1 MNLLAEGVAVSCV
14 PTDGGKWHLVGETPD
29 GKRLDRF
36 RLKTA
41 AFGWHARSFYGAAV
55 EEGDAGLLLTPL
67 QALDFLSGSCSLA
80 HIAFRFD
87 ERTEPF
93 RTAARL
99 ITEVLAAG
107 MFVPMPDASGRRPV
121 RWAMRPTGTVAEA
134 FERLAVSRPAQ
145 EVRLWDEWF
154 SEAVW
159 ELIETDARVGG
170 AWRRLCEEAPL
181 LARLGE
187 PDGKTAA
194 GAGSPPGSPVA
205 ADGADVRTAD
215 GAGERASAS
224 DGAEAADAASPRFY
238 EDEWLAAIGWRK
250 DEAPFRP
257 ALQLVEPEAP
267 DDGWTLRIVLQDKSD
282 PSRVAAL
289 EGAGLSPGR
298 FDPPPE
304 WGWPPDWRR
313 LAKAKAEP
321 FARGCA
327 EYLAARGR
335 TDAAEGWPVV
345 LDEAEAWAFLTEDS
359 LKLAQYGYTVLLPLW
374 WEEARKAQLR
384 LRAQVRSAPGSGLR
398 YFTMDRVLA
407 FDWKLAVGD
416 VEWSEA
422 EFLRLV
428 EENRRLIRHGGRW
441 VALDPATVSAIV
453 QQMRRFAKQRG
464 MTLREAFALYF
475 GGGEEIAVAAAGGA
489 GDSTAPVDTAASAV
503 VGSEADLLRKLRLEI
518 ELDDMLAGMVAGLEA
533 AQSVPRVGKPAGFC
547 GELRDYQLDGV
558 SWLLFL
564 RRFGLGGCLA
574 DDMGLGKTVQWIA
587 YLLHVREN
595 EPDAG
600 PSLLVCPTSVVGN
613 WQKELERFAPT
624 LRVHVHH
631 GPRRPK
637 GETFAAAAANADVV
651 LTTYALVHLDRDELA
666 SVDWDSV
673 CLDEAQNI
681 KNAYTKQS
689 EAARS
694 LQARHR
700 VALTGTPMENRPA
713 ELWAL
718 FDFLNPGYLGSL
730 REFERTFGRAAQS
743 AAEPASSEE
752 AEAAREALERLQ
764 KLVRPFLLR
773 RTKKDPAIRLSLPD
787 KFETKTYVA
796 LTAEQAVLYEAIVR
810 DMLEAAEQATGMARR
825 GAILAALTRLKQV
838 CNHPATVRGWEA
850 QAAEATETAR
860 AGAFRDRAEAE
871 AFAERSNKLV
881 RLAELVREA
890 RAEGDKCLIFTQ
902 YVDMGRLLQA
912 VLPHLI
918 GEEVPFLH
926 GGVPK
931 AERDRLVAAFQ
942 SGERGSPGV
951 FVLSL
956 RAGGTGLNLTA
967 ASQVFHYDRWWN
979 PAVEEQASD
988 RAYRI
993 GQTKDVQVHRL
1004 IALGTIEERIDEM
1017 MERKTDLVRSVVG
1030 GGEQWVTELS
1040 VAELREL
1047 FALRRRWADEG

>member
-14 PTDGGKWHLVGETPD
+14 PADGGKWRLVGETPD

-36 RLKTA
+36 RLKTV

-67 QALDFLSGSCSLA
+67 QALDFLAGSYSLA

-87 ERTEPF
+87 EKTEPF
-93 RTAARL
+93 RAAARL
-99 ITEVLAAG
+99 MAEVLAAG
-107 MFVPMPDASGRRPV
+107 MFMPMPDASGRRPV
-121 RWAMRPTGTVAEA
+121 RWVMRPTGTVAEA
-134 FERLAVSRPAQ
+134 FEGLAVSRPVQ
-145 EVRLWDEWF
+145 EARLWDEWF

-159 ELIETDARVGG
+159 ELIETDARVAR

-187 PDGKTAA
+187 PDGRAEA
-194 GAGSPPGSPVA
+194 GA
-205 ADGADVRTAD
+205 
-215 GAGERASAS
+215 EECAS
-224 DGAEAADAASPRFY
+224 DIALPRFY

-257 ALQLVEPEAP
+257 ALQLIEPETP
-267 DDGWTLRIVLQDKSD
+267 DGGWTLRIVLQDKTD
-282 PSRVAAL
+282 PSRIAPL
-289 EGAGLSPGR
+289 EGAELSPRR
-298 FDPPPE
+298 FVPPLE

-313 LAKAKAEP
+313 LAKVKAEP
-321 FARGCA
+321 FARGCI

-335 TDAAEGWPVV
+335 VDAAGTWPVV
-345 LDEAEAWAFLTEDS
+345 LDEAEAWVFLTEDS
-359 LKLAQYGYTVLLPLW
+359 MKLAQYGYPVLLPPW

-384 LRAQVRSAPGSGLR
+384 LRAQVRSAPGSRLR

-407 FDWKLAVGD
+407 FDWKLAVGE

-428 EENRRLIRHGGRW
+428 EENRRLIRNGGRW

-453 QQMRRFAKQRG
+453 RQMRRFAKQRG
-464 MTLREAFALYF
+464 MPLRDAFALYF
-475 GGGEEIAVAAAGGA
+475 GGGEEIAVTAAEETGGSSAAGE
-489 GDSTAPVDTAASAV
+489 AASAV
-503 VGSEADLLRKLRLEI
+503 VERGADHLRAIRLEI
-518 ELDDMLAGMVAGLEA
+518 ELDDMLAGMVAGLET
-533 AQSVPRVGKPAGFC
+533 AQSVPRIGKPAGFC

-595 EPDAG
+595 EPEVG

-637 GETFAAAAANADVV
+637 GESFAAAAANADVV

-666 SVDWDSV
+666 SVEWDSV

-694 LQARHR
+694 LSARHR

-730 REFERTFGRAAQS
+730 REFERTFGRAAQ
-743 AAEPASSEE
+743 AATDPVSPEE
-752 AEAAREALERLQ
+752 AEAAREALDRLQ
-764 KLVRPFLLR
+764 RLVRPFLLR

-810 DMLEAAEQATGMARR
+810 DMLEAAEKTTGMARR

-838 CNHPATVRGWEA
+838 CNHPATVRGLEIKT
-850 QAAEATETAR
+850 AAEASETAR
-860 AGAFRDRAEAE
+860 NRAFRGREEAE

-881 RLAELVREA
+881 RLVELVREA

-902 YVDMGRLLQA
+902 YVDMGRWLQA

-918 GEEVPFLH
+918 GEEAPFLH

-942 SGERGSPGV
+942 SGEPGAPGV

-1004 IALGTIEERIDEM
+1004 IALGTIEERIDDM
-1017 MERKTDLVRSVVG
+1017 MERKIDLVRNIV

-1047 FALRRRWADEG
+1047 FALRRRWADEA